1 MNHTSK
7 NPNDSKNRDRESL
20 LKTPPRRRVMD
31 GAFGSNLQAARQSLL
46 EICDEADLQAAQQE
60 VQALHEIEEEA
71 RCSHQLFKL
80 KDWRRLQAT
89 KVSHDH
95 LADKI
100 KSIRPGCGLRPLVMA
115 EKTQIKAVERLAEK
129 YRNFSGF
136 LLDYLAPQIC
146 LQAALGE
153 PLRLQNF
160 VLVGPPGIG
169 KTALLSELAG
179 VLGLGSVMFDA
190 STLQAA
196 HVLNGLTRNFA
207 TSDTGLLFKSMV
219 LDQFEDL
226 GGYLPANALI
236 CVDEIEKV
244 GKSDSHGSVLDLMLS
259 LLEQRTAA
267 RFVDVAVPEMPL
279 DLSRLNWCFTAN
291 SLDELSAPLRSRLIA
306 VEIPAPT
313 TEQSIEIAASIFA
326 EQLDRLEGH
335 IAELPDL
342 SYEELE
348 RLAKFSPRQ
357 QRQMIELGI
366 ARAHWKGLDSV
377 LIDENTADEKTCR
390 MGFL

>member
-7 NPNDSKNRDRESL
+7 NPKDSKTRDRERQF
-20 LKTPPRRRVMD
+20 KTPPHRRVMD
-31 GAFGSNLQAARQSLL
+31 GAFGSNLQSARQSLL
-46 EICDEADLQAAQQE
+46 EICDEANFQAARQE

-71 RCSHQLFKL
+71 RYSHQLFKL
-80 KDWRRLQAT
+80 NDLRRLRST
-89 KVSHDH
+89 KLGHDH
-95 LADKI
+95 LTDKI
-100 KSIRPGCGLRPLVMA
+100 KSIAPGCALRPLVLA
-115 EKTQIKAVERLAEK
+115 EKYQIEALEKLAEK

-146 LQAALGE
+146 LQATMGE

-169 KTALLSELAG
+169 KTAVLSELAG
-179 VLGLGSVMFDA
+179 ALGLGAVVFDA

-244 GKSDSHGSVLDLMLS
+244 GKSENHGSVLDLMLS

-279 DLSRLNWCFTAN
+279 DLSRLNWCFTSN

-313 TEQSIEIAASIFA
+313 TEQSIEIAAGIYA
-326 EQLDRLEGH
+326 DQLDRLEGH
-335 IAELPDL
+335 VDELPDL

-366 ARAHWKGLDSV
+366 ARALWRGMDRV
-377 LIDENTADEKTCR
+377 LIDDNTTGQKSCR

>member
-1 MNHTSK
+1 MKIFTSE
-7 NPNDSKNRDRESL
+7 NPFI
-20 LKTPPRRRVMD
+20 T
-31 GAFGSNLQAARQSLL
+31 
-46 EICDEADLQAAQQE
+46 
-60 VQALHEIEEEA
+60 
-71 RCSHQLFKL
+71 
-80 KDWRRLQAT
+80 T
-89 KVSHDH
+89 T
-95 LADKI
+95 I

-115 EKTQIKAVERLAEK
+115 EKTQIKAVERLAER

-179 VLGLGSVMFDA
+179 VLGLGSVVFDA

-267 RFVDVAVPEMPL
+267 RFVDVSVPEMPL